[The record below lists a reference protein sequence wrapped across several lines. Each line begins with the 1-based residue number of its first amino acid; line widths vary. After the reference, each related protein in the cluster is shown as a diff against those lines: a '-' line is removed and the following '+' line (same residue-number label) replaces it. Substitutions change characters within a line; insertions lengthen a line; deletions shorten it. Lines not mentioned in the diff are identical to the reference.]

1 MKATIPNFKAI
12 ERKIQLF
19 GFIIFSFFGAYGQNP
34 SDGCSGVPSLT
45 VNSTCINTAYT
56 LSGTYTN
63 GGLINSAT
71 CVAGNDRDDGWYSFV
86 ATSTGTT
93 INVTGNEARSVVVW
107 TSCGGGTELGCN
119 QATAGNTASV
129 TVATTPGVTYY
140 VQIHR
145 RSGNG
150 TANMNGNICL
160 FESAPPP
167 SACADMTI
175 NSTNF
180 SQTGLTTCGFGD
192 DYSSANACGSS
203 YMNGDDI
210 VIAYTP
216 TTTECVSFTLSN
228 TDTWVGIFLT
238 DDCPNAGG
246 VTCLASNTNS
256 AGNPSISGFN
266 VTAGTTYYL
275 TVSTFPAPQ
284 CTDFDLNIAACPPP
298 GVCGDI
304 TVNTTY
310 YSQTGLTTCGF
321 GDDYS
326 SANACGSSYMN
337 GDDIVIAYTPTTTEC
352 VQIALSNTG
361 TWVGVFLTDGCPNDA
376 GVNCLASATNS
387 AGNPVIGGYTVTAG
401 TTYYITVST
410 FPSPQ
415 CTPFGIS
422 IAACPPP
429 PPNDEC
435 SNAISVPV
443 TPQGGACSSTA
454 GYITNATT
462 SSQANTCGGTAD
474 DDVWY
479 SFVATSTDVQIDLT
493 GISGS
498 TSDMYFSVY
507 AGSCGAPGVP
517 LLCSDPN
524 SGQVSGLT
532 IGNTYFIRI
541 YSWTSTGGQ
550 NVNFNLCVG
559 EIGPCG
565 IASTTE
571 DYCPYAATLTQG
583 PGSWTSTTY
592 DYYTAD
598 LPGNVNSVF
607 CGSIENNSWYQFTA
621 LSTTEVFNITN
632 VSACANGWGVQ
643 MQVYD
648 VTTNASGC
656 CTNFASMSNCYNPGT
671 TTLGTVTA
679 TGLTIGNTYIL
690 MVDGNAGDNCAFT
703 ISGWTATGIILPVE
717 LMDFGG
723 ISREIE
729 NIIHWKTAT
738 EQNNDYFEIQR
749 SYDGLSYENIGTRKG
764 KGTTTEVQNYVFN
777 DGDVRN
783 GVVYYRLKQYDFD
796 GKSQTSETISLNRQY
811 LSKGISSIY
820 PNPAEQ
826 NVTVELSTANLHGK
840 IILRLMSMEGK
851 VLRIDEI
858 NNYSDVL
865 LHKLNIAGLTEGMYI
880 LQLSDENGF
889 SQTKRLIKKQ

>member
-1 MKATIPNFKAI
+1 MISISLRLKLAFYLCFLSSLIVSAQGNDCGSAPN
-12 ERKIQLF
+12 L
-19 GFIIFSFFGAYGQNP
+19 P
-34 SDGCSGVPSLT
+34 
-45 VNSTCINTAYT
+45 INT
-56 LSGTYTN
+56 SCVPQGFNNNEDGT
-63 GGLINSAT
+63 APE
-71 CVAGNDRDDGWYSFV
+71 FV
-86 ATSTGTT
+86 ASCASGGTSYEDAWYTVIGTGNTIT
-93 INVTGNEARSVVVW
+93 INVTGTNRDYTLAAWSGCGTGQLACTNQVSGVNGSISFP
-107 TSCGGGTELGCN
+107 TS
-119 QATAGNTASV
+119 A
-129 TVATTPGVTYY
+129 GVTYY
-140 VQIHR
+140 VQIQR
-145 RSGNG
+145 RSGNNAQNL
-150 TANMNGNICL
+150 TGNICAFDPL
-160 FESAPPP
+160 YVPP

-175 NSTNF
+175 NTTTF

-192 DYSSANACGSS
+192 DYSSSNACGSL

-216 TTTECVSFTLSN
+216 TTSECVSFTLSN
-228 TDTWVGIFLT
+228 TGTWVGIFLT
-238 DDCPNAGG
+238 DDCPDAGG
-246 VTCLASNTNS
+246 VNCLASNTNS
-256 AGNPSISGFN
+256 GGNPSISGFN
-266 VTAGTTYYL
+266 VIAGTTYYL
-275 TVSTFPAPQ
+275 TVST
-284 CTDFDLNIAACPPP
+284 
-298 GVCGDI
+298 
-304 TVNTTY
+304 Y
-310 YSQTGLTTCGF
+310 
-321 GDDYS
+321 
-326 SANACGSSYMN
+326 
-337 GDDIVIAYTPTTTEC
+337 
-352 VQIALSNTG
+352 
-361 TWVGVFLTDGCPNDA
+361 
-376 GVNCLASATNS
+376 
-387 AGNPVIGGYTVTAG
+387 
-401 TTYYITVST
+401 
-410 FPSPQ
+410 PSPQ
-415 CTPFGIS
+415 CTPFDIS

-435 SNAISVPV
+435 TNAISVPV
-443 TPQGGACSSTA
+443 TPQGGSCSSTA

-479 SFVATSTDVQIDLT
+479 SFVATSNDVQIDLT

-507 AGSCGAPGVP
+507 AGTCGAIGAP

-565 IASTTE
+565 IASSTE

-598 LPGNVNSVF
+598 LPGNINSVF

-632 VSACANGWGVQ
+632 VSSCTNGWGVQ

-656 CTNFASMSNCYNPGT
+656 CTNFTSMSNCYNPAN

-717 LMDFGG
+717 LIDLGA

-729 NIIHWKTAT
+729 NIIHWKTAS
-738 EQNNDYFEIQR
+738 EQNNDFFEIQR
-749 SYDGLSYENIGTRKG
+749 SYDGINFVTIGTEQG
-764 KGTTTEVQNYVFN
+764 KGTTNEEHSYYFS
-777 DGDVRN
+777 DDDVRN
-783 GVVYYRLKQYDFD
+783 GVVYYRLKQHDFD
-796 GKSQTSETISLNRQY
+796 GKTQTSETISLNRNY
-811 LSKGISSIY
+811 LKKGISSIY
-820 PNPAEQ
+820 PNPADQ
-826 NVTVELSTANLHGK
+826 NVTVELSTSELNGK
-840 IILRLMSMEGK
+840 IILELKGMDGK
-851 VLRIDEI
+851 TIRFDEI
-858 NNYSDVL
+858 ENYSDVI
-865 LHKLNIAGLTEGMYI
+865 LHSLNIESLAKGMYI
-880 LQLSDENGF
+880 LHLYDQNGF
-889 SQTKRLIKKQ
+889 SQTKRLTKK